1 MMTNQHLLLLTVC
14 VFLWA
19 CKSGEDQS
27 QSTETDTGPPQWVSY
42 TGESGPG
49 KGKHIVL
56 VSGDEE
62 YRSEEAL
69 PQLGKI
75 LSVRHGF
82 NCTVLFAQNP
92 AEPGVVKPKYL
103 NNIPGM
109 EMLDDADLMILF
121 TRFRDLPDDQM
132 QHFEDFLKS
141 GKPLIGIRTATHAF
155 NVEDS
160 TSKWYRYGNFYEG
173 PMEEWHG
180 GFGRLVLGEKW
191 ISHHGHHKH
200 QSTRGVIAPGAED
213 HPITSG
219 LTDGDIWGP
228 TDVYGV
234 RLPLPGDSQPIILGQ
249 VMNRSGEYDESDR
262 LFGMRADD
270 SEVAIRNTARED
282 DMNPNDPMMPVAWT
296 KSYQIPAGQMGK
308 AYVATIGAS
317 TDLLAEGTR
326 RMYVNAVYWL
336 LDMEVPSKADVRTVG
351 EFNPT
356 PYSFMSD
363 EYWEEKD
370 MKVSDHLLDNDL
382 PLELLLR

>member
-1 MMTNQHLLLLTVC
+1 
-14 VFLWA
+14 
-19 CKSGEDQS
+19 
-27 QSTETDTGPPQWVSY
+27 
-42 TGESGPG
+42 
-49 KGKHIVL
+49 
-56 VSGDEE
+56 
-62 YRSEEAL
+62 
-69 PQLGKI
+69 
-75 LSVRHGF
+75 
-82 NCTVLFAQNP
+82 
-92 AEPGVVKPKYL
+92 
-103 NNIPGM
+103 
-109 EMLDDADLMILF
+109 
-121 TRFRDLPDDQM
+121 M
-132 QHFEDFLKS
+132 QHFENFLKS

-160 TSKWYRYGNFYEG
+160 TSKWYHYGNFYEG

-200 QSTRGVIAPGAED
+200 QSTRGIIAPGAED

-228 TDVYGV
+228 SDVYGV

-249 VMNRSGEYDESDR
+249 VMNRAGEYDESDR

-296 KSYQIPAGQMGK
+296 KSYQIPAGEMGK
-308 AYVATIGAS
+308 AFVATIGAS

-326 RMYVNAVYWL
+326 RMYVNAIYWL
-336 LDMEVPSKADVRTVG
+336 LDMEVTTKANVRIVG

-356 PYSFMSD
+356 AYSFMSD
-363 EYWEEKD
+363 EYWEEMN
-370 MKVSDHLLDNDL
+370 MKVSDHLMEDDL

>member
-19 CKSGEDQS
+19 CKSGDDQS
-27 QSTETDTGPPQWVSY
+27 KSRETDTGPPQWVSY

-132 QHFEDFLKS
+132 QHFENFLKS

-160 TSKWYRYGNFYEG
+160 TSKWYHYGNFYEG

-200 QSTRGVIAPGAED
+200 QSTRGIIAPGAED

-270 SEVAIRNTARED
+270 SEVAIRNTAREG

-296 KSYQIPAGQMGK
+296 KSYQIPAGEMGK
-308 AYVATIGAS
+308 AFVATIGAS
-317 TDLLAEGTR
+317 SDLLAEGTR

-336 LDMEVPSKADVRTVG
+336 LDMEVPTKANAGIVG

-356 PYSFMSD
+356 AYSFMSD